1 MQKNDIYEMTI
12 EDIGNDGEG
21 IGHIADRQSGKKFA
35 VFVKDTVVGDVIKVK
50 LIKIKKS
57 YAYGRLVEII
67 KSSPYRIEPVC
78 EKARS
83 CGGCTLMHMDYQSQ
97 LDYKKNKVK
106 GCLQRI
112 GGIDCVEEL
121 MEPCHGMENPYNYR
135 NKMQFP
141 VAVDK
146 NGRVKIGFYAGHTH
160 DVIDL
165 NECAIGHE
173 VNKYIVEE
181 LRKWLQK
188 WHDKAPDFIY
198 NEEKHNGLVRHILT
212 RVGFTTGEVMV
223 CIVINGNGFDEE
235 CQKELS
241 ISVNK
246 AVSDYNEEVMI
257 VGIKECKND
266 KSVDGTNNK
275 YENDKSATGTNNKCE
290 NDKSATEKNK
300 ILSLKYLG
308 YNINK
313 DKTNRI
319 LGDKCVTLE
328 GKDYITDYIGDVKF
342 NISPLSFYQVNP
354 YQTEKLYSKAL
365 EYASLSGGEI
375 VWDLYCGI
383 GTISLFLAKKAKEVY
398 GVEIVPQA
406 IEDAKVNA
414 KINNIDNAHFYCEDA
429 GVFADRIK
437 GTIGTDNSIPKPDV
451 ILVDPPRKGLDG
463 RLIDVI
469 IEADPERIVY
479 VSCDPATLARDVKI
493 LDEKGYKVNKVAVYD
508 QFGFSTHVE
517 TVVLMSKVK

>member
-21 IGHIADRQSGKKFA
+21 IGHIADRQSGKNFA

-57 YAYGRLVEII
+57 YAYGRLVEIL
-67 KSSPYRIEPVC
+67 KSSPYRIDPVC

-121 MEPCHGMENPYNYR
+121 MEPCHGMESPYNYR

-146 NGRVKIGFYAGHTH
+146 NGKVKIGFYAGHTH

-165 NECAIGHE
+165 NECAIGHK
-173 VNKYIVEE
+173 VNKFIVKE

-188 WHDKAPDFIY
+188 WHDKSLDFIY
-198 NEEKHNGLVRHILT
+198 NEENNTGLVRHILT

-223 CIVINGNGFDEE
+223 CIVINGNGFGEQ

-241 ISVNK
+241 IAVNK
-246 AVSDYNEEVMI
+246 AVSDYNEEVAAARN
-257 VGIKECKND
+257 KECEK
-266 KSVDGTNNK
+266 
-275 YENDKSATGTNNKCE
+275 ENSATGTNNKCE
-290 NDKSATEKNK
+290 NDKSVTGTNK
-300 ILSLKYLG
+300 VLSLKYLG

-313 DKTNRI
+313 EKTNRI
-319 LGDKCVTLE
+319 LGNKCVTLE

-354 YQTEKLYSKAL
+354 YQTEKLYGKAL

-429 GVFADRIK
+429 GAFADRIK
-437 GTIGTDNSIPKPDV
+437 GTIGTCNSIPKPDV
-451 ILVDPPRKGLDG
+451 IVVDPPRKGLDG

-469 IEADPERIVY
+469 VEADPKKLVY

-493 LDEKGYKVNKVAVYD
+493 FDEKGYKVNKVAVYD

-517 TVVLMSKVK
+517 TICLLSRKVI